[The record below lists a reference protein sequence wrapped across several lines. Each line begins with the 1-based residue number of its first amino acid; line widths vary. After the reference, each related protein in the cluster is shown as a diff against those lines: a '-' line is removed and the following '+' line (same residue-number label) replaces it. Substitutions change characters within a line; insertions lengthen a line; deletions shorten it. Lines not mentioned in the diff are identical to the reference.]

1 MSQRKIAVPDN
12 SIIEQKAVSYLKL
25 KITTCARLNPLISEN
40 DKTPSWD
47 GNVLVY
53 KSENFDKSNLES
65 VVPVQVKGKWIDT
78 MPGDSE
84 IKFSVEVPDLK
95 NYQKSGG
102 IFFFVVLCNHVTNK
116 IYYNSLLPID
126 LDGIL
131 KGKEKQKTIS
141 ISMYSFPSDFPDEMY
156 SIFKNF
162 AFHSKRQYQRDESI
176 RTLYFDGKL
185 KSLKTNVRIGYS
197 IIPYNTKEDAINYMF
212 KYPTYSY
219 LRINDL
225 NMDIVLG
232 KIYVEKFIE
241 KQEYEF
247 EIEGKRINYHIY
259 REYDKNKNLIMRIG
273 ENIYFDVS
281 NKKLNFKFADTLSDR
296 IKDFLFIKYLLLN
309 NDKIKENDVI
319 AQNKVG
325 EEILYKDIV
334 EHLDFL
340 IDFKELMKKFMVEK
354 ELLLKDMTQEEWN
367 KMNALVNSCIYGKP
381 VNYSLD
387 GKPGI
392 GIFEISNLKLLIFCK
407 KVEDIE
413 GYKLS
418 NVFDYPSM
426 GIKYKN
432 IDFMLSPYFEI
443 LNKKRLL
450 DIDNIDLDKVYDSI
464 ILLRTSDD
472 YDEHINL
479 YVLDLIGA
487 YDINQRKEFLCLAEK
502 LINYILKCT
511 KDRRTKDIYKI
522 NKIQIKKRIKKLSSV
537 DKNYLFNLKTRAE
550 ELEFILC
557 ANILLESFEEA
568 ELVFK
573 KLKKENQEKFAEYP
587 IYGLW
592 KNADL
597 NQKEE

>member
-212 KYPTYSY
+212 KYPT
-219 LRINDL
+219 
-225 NMDIVLG
+225 
-232 KIYVEKFIE
+232 
-241 KQEYEF
+241 
-247 EIEGKRINYHIY
+247 
-259 REYDKNKNLIMRIG
+259 
-273 ENIYFDVS
+273 
-281 NKKLNFKFADTLSDR
+281 
-296 IKDFLFIKYLLLN
+296 
-309 NDKIKENDVI
+309 
-319 AQNKVG
+319 
-325 EEILYKDIV
+325 
-334 EHLDFL
+334 
-340 IDFKELMKKFMVEK
+340 
-354 ELLLKDMTQEEWN
+354 
-367 KMNALVNSCIYGKP
+367 
-381 VNYSLD
+381 
-387 GKPGI
+387 
-392 GIFEISNLKLLIFCK
+392 
-407 KVEDIE
+407 
-413 GYKLS
+413 
-418 NVFDYPSM
+418 
-426 GIKYKN
+426 
-432 IDFMLSPYFEI
+432 
-443 LNKKRLL
+443 
-450 DIDNIDLDKVYDSI
+450 
-464 ILLRTSDD
+464 
-472 YDEHINL
+472 
-479 YVLDLIGA
+479 
-487 YDINQRKEFLCLAEK
+487 
-502 LINYILKCT
+502 
-511 KDRRTKDIYKI
+511 
-522 NKIQIKKRIKKLSSV
+522 
-537 DKNYLFNLKTRAE
+537 
-550 ELEFILC
+550 
-557 ANILLESFEEA
+557 
-568 ELVFK
+568 
-573 KLKKENQEKFAEYP
+573 
-587 IYGLW
+587 
-592 KNADL
+592 
-597 NQKEE
+597 